1 MFIASTDGAVS
12 EDEDTHG
19 KNDGLT
25 AVQALRAKRGHTA
38 AVVKSMS
45 EKAVYDV
52 ETLHLS
58 LAGKITPALAERL
71 SIYMYRKYIAEA
83 LREER
88 MRADVARE

>member
-1 MFIASTDGAVS
+1 MKTRTA
-12 EDEDTHG
+12 
-19 KNDGLT
+19 KMT

-45 EKAVYDV
+45 EMAVYDV
-52 ETLHLS
+52 EILHMS

-71 SIYMYRKYIAEA
+71 SIYMYRKYITEA

-88 MRADVARE
+88 MRADVTRADVARE